1 MNVLTRLKM
10 NMMSIIGWTIKIG
23 GALFGILST
32 LLLFVSWDE
41 LKATDQLVKISILL
55 GILLV
60 SFLSSCVLVVF
71 VLRRNRIW
79 KKGKNSVSASYG
91 DLMELAFNKRYKRQ
105 KIIVVPFND
114 TFDTSVEIADER
126 TNKPLVSPYTLH
138 GVWIERFCKQE
149 KINENDLNK
158 RIQES
163 LQKHD
168 FDGERIIRDRG
179 NNIRYKRGTV
189 AIINGENNTIF
200 YLLAISSFDDRNNA
214 QCTRKELRDAI
225 DSLMLFYDRNG
236 QGIPM
241 FLPLMGTGSS
251 RIDITHQQSLKII
264 KSSVLT
270 SEKING
276 SVNIVVYNGDKN
288 KVSIFE

>member
-1 MNVLTRLKM
+1 M
-10 NMMSIIGWTIKIG
+10 NMMSIIGWTIKIA
-23 GALFGILST
+23 GALFGVLST

-55 GILLV
+55 GILFV

-71 VLRRNRIW
+71 ILRKNRIL

-91 DLMELAFNKRYKRQ
+91 NLMELAFNKRYKRQ

-114 TFDTSVEIADER
+114 TFDTLVEIANEK
-126 TNKPLVSPYTLH
+126 TNKPLISPNTLH
-138 GVWIERFCKQE
+138 GAWIKRYCADK
-149 KINENDLNK
+149 KISENDLNK
-158 RIQES
+158 RIQIS
-163 LQKHD
+163 LKNHD
-168 FDGERIIRDRG
+168 FDGKRIIREKG
-179 NNIRYKRGTV
+179 NDVRYERGTV

-251 RIDITHQQSLKII
+251 RVGITHQQSLKII

>member
-10 NMMSIIGWTIKIG
+10 NMISIIGWTIKIA
-23 GALFGILST
+23 GALFGVLST

-41 LKATDQLVKISILL
+41 LKATDKLVKISILL
-55 GILLV
+55 VILLV

-71 VLRRNRIW
+71 ILRRNRIW

-91 DLMELAFNKRYKRQ
+91 DLMELAFNKRHKRQ
-105 KIIVVPFND
+105 KIIVIPFNE
-114 TFDTSVEIADER
+114 TFDTLVEIANEK

-138 GVWIERFCKQE
+138 GAWIKRYCAHE
-149 KINENDLNK
+149 KISENDLSK
-158 RIQES
+158 RIQIS
-163 LQKHD
+163 LKNHD
-168 FDGERIIRDRG
+168 FDGKRIIREKG
-179 NNIRYKRGTV
+179 NDIRYERGTV

-214 QCTRKELRDAI
+214 HCTRKELRDAI
-225 DSLMLFYDRNG
+225 DSLMLFYDKNG

-251 RIDITHQQSLKII
+251 RVDITHQQSLKII